1 MRELDRIRLALVDA
15 ADRHEPA
22 MLVTVLGVDGSV
34 YRGAGARMV
43 VTVNAETVGAVS
55 GGCLE
60 ADIVAR
66 SADILAAGRAEIVR
80 YDTRASD
87 DVVLGLGLGCQGVID
102 LLLEPLMGDSL
113 ARTVALLG
121 RLASHREPVELFTV
135 TSTDVTGLPVGARV
149 VRTVRGEYLD

>member
-1 MRELDRIRLALVDA
+1 MHELDRIRAALVQA
-15 ADRHEPA
+15 EARRESA
-22 MLVTVLGVDGSV
+22 VLATVLDVDGST

-43 VTVNAETVGAVS
+43 VRADGTTVGAVS

-66 SADILAAGRAEIVR
+66 AAELMPTGSSELVH

-102 LLLEPLMGDSL
+102 VRLEALSGETLRAAIAEL
-113 ARTVALLG
+113 AELRARSALRVVICGAGTDAIPVA
-121 RLASHREPVELFTV
+121 RLA
-135 TSTDVTGLPVGARV
+135 AM
-149 VRTVRGEYLD
+149 